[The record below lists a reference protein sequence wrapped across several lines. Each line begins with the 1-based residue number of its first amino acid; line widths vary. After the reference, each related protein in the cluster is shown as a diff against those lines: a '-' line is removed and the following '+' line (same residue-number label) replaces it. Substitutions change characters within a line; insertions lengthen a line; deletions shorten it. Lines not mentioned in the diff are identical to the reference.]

1 MKIKDSF
8 VLRQLA
14 DTWVVLPLADKT
26 VNFNG
31 MITLNES
38 GVLLWRALENGADT
52 DALVKVLTSEYAV
65 DEVQARTDVE
75 VFLEKLRKAGCL
87 QLP

>member
-1 MKIKDSF
+1 MKIKETF

-26 VNFNG
+26 LNFNG

-38 GVLLWRALENGADT
+38 GVLLWNALEKGADT
-52 DALVKVLTSEYAV
+52 AALVQLLTSEYDVSAEQARSDV
-65 DEVQARTDVE
+65 DEFIQ
-75 VFLEKLRKAGCL
+75 KLQEAGCL
-87 QLP
+87 TQ

>member
-1 MKIKDSF
+1 MKINENF

-26 VNFNG
+26 IDFNG

-38 GVLLWRALENGADT
+38 GVLLWNALETGADT
-52 DALVKVLTSEYAV
+52 DRLVKILTSEYAV
-65 DEVQARTDVE
+65 SEAQARADVE
-75 VFLEKLRKAGCL
+75 EFVQKLRSSGCL
-87 QLP
+87 ELQ

>member
-1 MKIKDSF
+1 MKIKESF

-26 VNFNG
+26 VDFNG

-38 GVLLWRALENGADT
+38 GVLLWKALETGADI
-52 DALVKVLTSEYAV
+52 DMLVDRLMSEYAV
-65 DEVQARTDVE
+65 DAQQARADVE
-75 VFLEKLRKAGCL
+75 AFVLKLQEAGCL
-87 QLP
+87 QVR

>member
-1 MKIKDSF
+1 MRINENF

-26 VNFNG
+26 IDFNG

-38 GVLLWRALENGADT
+38 GVLLWNALEKGADT
-52 DALVKVLTSEYAV
+52 DALVKVLRSEYIV
-65 DEVQARTDVE
+65 SEQQAREDVDAF
-75 VFLEKLRKAGCL
+75 VRRLHGVGCL
-87 QLP
+87 ITE

>member
-1 MKIKDSF
+1 MRINENF

-26 VNFNG
+26 IDFNG

-38 GVLLWRALENGADT
+38 GVLLWNALEKGADT
-52 DALVKVLTSEYAV
+52 DALVKVLRSEYIV
-65 DEVQARTDVE
+65 SEQQAREDVDAF
-75 VFLEKLRKAGCL
+75 VHRLHGVGCL
-87 QLP
+87 ITE

>member
-1 MKIKDSF
+1 MKIKENF

-26 VNFNG
+26 IDFNG

-38 GVLLWRALENGADT
+38 GVLLWNALEKGAEVDT
-52 DALVKVLTSEYAV
+52 LVELMTSEYAV
-65 DEVQARTDVE
+65 SAEQAQSDVE
-75 VFLEKLRKAGCL
+75 EFTEKLREAGCL
-87 QLP
+87 EVQ

>member
-1 MKIKDSF
+1 MRINPNF

-14 DTWVVLPLADKT
+14 DIWIVLPLAEKT

-38 GVLLWRALENGADT
+38 GVLLWKTLEQGT
-52 DALVKVLTSEYAV
+52 DAEGLVAALRAEYV
-65 DEVQARTDVE
+65 VSQEQAMDDVAE
-75 VFLEKLRKAGCL
+75 FLAKLRSVGCL
-87 QLP
+87 IEN

>member
-1 MKIKDSF
+1 MKINENF

-38 GVLLWRALENGADT
+38 GVLLWNALEHGAD
-52 DALVKVLTSEYAV
+52 AEQLVKTLMAEYIV
-65 DEVQARTDVE
+65 PQEQAREDVDAF
-75 VFLEKLRKAGCL
+75 VRKLRSVGCL
-87 QLP
+87 DED

>member
-1 MKIKDSF
+1 MKINSNF

-14 DTWVVLPLADKT
+14 DTWVVLPLAADT

-38 GVLLWRALENGADT
+38 GVLLWNALKDGADE
-52 DALVKVLTSEYAV
+52 DMLVAAMMSEYV
-65 DEVQARTDVE
+65 VSEHQARTDVE
-75 VFLEKLRKAGCL
+75 EFIQKLSSVGCL
-87 QLP
+87 DPK

>member
-1 MKIKDSF
+1 MKINPNF

-14 DTWVVLPLADKT
+14 DTWVVLSLADPT

-38 GVLLWRALENGADT
+38 GVLLWNVLDKGADVNALV
-52 DALVKVLTSEYAV
+52 DALTAEYAV
-65 DEVQARTDVE
+65 SEQQARSDVE
-75 VFLEKLRKAGCL
+75 EFIQKLQTIGCL
-87 QLP
+87 EAE